1 MTEIDPLTAMRAK
14 LKPRQE
20 ARDRPGTSDI
30 DGQLDALMAEISET
44 IPPRDMTLGDGNGQ
58 ETRRLV
64 ARPHLLRVG
73 RARPAARAAAARH
86 ARRQGRAAHRRLSG
100 PGPPLCRRRR
110 RSVDHRGA
118 TDLCR
123 VEPTEPGCPSMRC
136 ARSSAMKGPL
146 LKAPP
151 DADRTTGAAPEGD
164 DPVGACLVRVARGT
178 ETALLA
184 PGTKLAA
191 IVAACR
197 PRVPLDRSGA
207 PD

>member
-1 MTEIDPLTAMRAK
+1 MTEIDPIAAMRAK

-20 ARDRPGTSDI
+20 ARDRPGSGDI
-30 DGQLDALMAEISET
+30 GGQLDALMAESSET

-86 ARRQGRAAHRRLSG
+86 ARRQSRAAHRRLSG

-118 TDLCR
+118 TGL
-123 VEPTEPGCPSMRC
+123 PGRADRAWLPGRC
-136 ARSSAMKGPL
+136 A
-146 LKAPP
+146 
-151 DADRTTGAAPEGD
+151 
-164 DPVGACLVRVARGT
+164 ARGR
-178 ETALLA
+178 L
-184 PGTKLAA
+184 
-191 IVAACR
+191 
-197 PRVPLDRSGA
+197 S
-207 PD
+207 